1 MDDPLPLPHIFEGK
15 VSPDVIGPEHDFG
28 GDIGVRKT
36 IGLRDFLLVE
46 GITLKG
52 MKEMDAVRK
61 VAGLPPLW
69 EDE

>member
-1 MDDPLPLPHIFEGK
+1 MDAPLPLPHIFEGK

-46 GITLKG
+46 GITEEG

-61 VAGLPPLW
+61 KAGLPSLW
-69 EDE
+69 ED